1 MRSSMLATVVLLLS
15 TLSARADTLQTV
27 YVNAAFA
34 DDTVSGTL
42 TYDLDDHFIV
52 GGDVTSTGLY
62 NVTWTA
68 AGSTPNSHGTSTISI
83 YNEATGFAT
92 PYFSISYVGDGL
104 PVPFEPITICS
115 LTNPC
120 MNFFSEQ
127 TNSYVYS
134 QIGTD
139 IATSGY
145 VTPTA
150 PTPEPSSIVLFG
162 SGLLGLAWAQ
172 RKRLV

>member
-15 TLSARADTLQTV
+15 TLPARADTLQTV
-27 YVNAAFA
+27 YVNATFA

-42 TYDLDDHFIV
+42 TYDLDDHFII
-52 GGDVTSTGLY
+52 GGNVTSIGRY
-62 NVTWTA
+62 DVTWTG
-68 AGSTPNSHGTSTISI
+68 AGSLANSHGTSTIFMYS
-83 YNEATGFAT
+83 EATGFAT
-92 PYFSISYVGDGL
+92 PSFSISYAGFGL
-104 PVPFEPITICS
+104 PVPFQPITICS
-115 LTNPC
+115 ITDPF

-134 QIGTD
+134 QIGAD

-150 PTPEPSSIVLFG
+150 PTPEPSSIALFG
-162 SGLLGLAWAQ
+162 SGFLALAWAQ
-172 RKRLV
+172 RKRFA